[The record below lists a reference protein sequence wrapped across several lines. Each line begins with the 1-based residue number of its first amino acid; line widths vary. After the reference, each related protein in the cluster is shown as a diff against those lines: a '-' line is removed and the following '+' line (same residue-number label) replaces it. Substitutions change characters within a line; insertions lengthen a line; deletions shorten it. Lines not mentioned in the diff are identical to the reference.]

1 MALKDI
7 LQTSN
12 KKSIDMDDEAIKQHV
27 RGHLE
32 EYQKLIAY

>member
-7 LQTSN
+7 LLTSN
-12 KKSIDMDDEAIKQHV
+12 KKAVDMDDDAIKEHV

-32 EYQKLIAY
+32 EYQKVIAY